1 MKMAAAQHAPAND
14 WPALML
20 RRVDASRNMSRF
32 WYARLQPSLFEE
44 VLLVRNWGRIGSRGQ
59 ERSYWF
65 STKQAA
71 LAAFEKITAAKR
83 RRGYAAEVERTAGGA
98 GFARQGPEIPPRQAR
113 RGETAGGWRR
123 LTRGSTP

>member
-1 MKMAAAQHAPAND
+1 MTTAAARPAPVND

-32 WYARLQPSLFEE
+32 WSACLQPSLFDE

-59 ERSYWF
+59 ERSYWY
-65 STKQAA
+65 STRQAA

-83 RRGYAAEVERTAGGA
+83 RRGYAAEVERSARPPPAPDGVPSYPHRSHTVERPQEAGA
-98 GFARQGPEIPPRQAR
+98 A
-113 RGETAGGWRR
+113 
-123 LTRGSTP
+123 